1 MKIITLYI
9 AAIFVLL
16 NQNLNAQNKI
26 IGNIKDEQ
34 TKENLVNAA
43 VYIPDLRV
51 GATADSDGNYVLDN
65 IPNGTYLFEIKYI
78 GYKNITERIKIEGDS
93 RQDFL
98 LNSAVSEL
106 HEVIVTA
113 VTRSTELKQSPL
125 IIKPVD
131 KRLLNQN
138 ASTNL
143 IDGLKNIPG
152 VNQITTG
159 AAISKPTIRGLGY
172 NRVISLYDGIRQE
185 GQQWGD
191 EHGIE
196 IDEYAIDRIEI
207 VKGPGSLMYG
217 SDGIAGVL
225 NFISPKA
232 PQIGTIKTQ
241 FVSNYQSNNNLLG
254 YSLSNAGNKNDF
266 QWLAR
271 VSNKWAGNYQN
282 KYDGKVYNSG
292 FNELDGGLFM
302 GVTKNWGYAH
312 FNINSFNTKVGITE
326 GDRDNLGHFTFQ
338 KPDGKGSLEDVSATA
353 DDLKGYSIGF
363 PYQNINHLR
372 VTSNNYFVLSK
383 GTLNFD
389 LGFQN
394 NKRKEFGDVLNP
406 NDKALYFDLS
416 TFNYNIRYNV
426 QELRGWETSLGM
438 SGMQQRNVNKG
449 LEFLIPAYNLLDVG
463 GFVFTQKNF
472 DEKWVL
478 AGGLRF
484 DNRTMNAKQLILDS
498 LERPV
503 SIENS
508 ATEVKFQGFKKN
520 YSSFSGSLGLT
531 YQIDKTSSLK
541 FNFSQGFRA
550 PNIAEISSNGVHEG
564 SFRYEYGNPNLK
576 SEISHQIDIAYF
588 LNSDHVTFE
597 LTPFANFISN
607 YIFSE
612 KLNAFNGS
620 GDSIPDIADPVPAYK
635 FSQGNAQ
642 LLGTE
647 IYLDIHP
654 HPFDWLHIENSF
666 SFVQA
671 IQKNQPDSSKYLPFI
686 PAAKYRGELKAQFKK
701 VGNTPLSNVY
711 VKLAIDHYFK
721 QGKYYAAFG
730 TETATP
736 AYTLLSAGIGA
747 DIKAFNRPDF
757 MSIFLSGE
765 NLANVAYQ
773 NHLSRLKYGPENVA
787 TGRLGIYNMGRN
799 VSLKTI
805 FNF

>member
-1 MKIITLYI
+1 M
-9 AAIFVLL
+9 
-16 NQNLNAQNKI
+16 
-26 IGNIKDEQ
+26 
-34 TKENLVNAA
+34 
-43 VYIPDLRV
+43 
-51 GATADSDGNYVLDN
+51 
-65 IPNGTYLFEIKYI
+65 
-78 GYKNITERIKIEGDS
+78 
-93 RQDFL
+93 
-98 LNSAVSEL
+98 
-106 HEVIVTA
+106 
-113 VTRSTELKQSPL
+113 
-125 IIKPVD
+125 
-131 KRLLNQN
+131 
-138 ASTNL
+138 
-143 IDGLKNIPG
+143 
-152 VNQITTG
+152 
-159 AAISKPTIRGLGY
+159 
-172 NRVISLYDGIRQE
+172 
-185 GQQWGD
+185 
-191 EHGIE
+191 
-196 IDEYAIDRIEI
+196 
-207 VKGPGSLMYG
+207 
-217 SDGIAGVL
+217 
-225 NFISPKA
+225 
-232 PQIGTIKTQ
+232 
-241 FVSNYQSNNNLLG
+241 
-254 YSLSNAGNKNDF
+254 
-266 QWLAR
+266 
-271 VSNKWAGNYQN
+271 
-282 KYDGKVYNSG
+282 
-292 FNELDGGLFM
+292 
-302 GVTKNWGYAH
+302 
-312 FNINSFNTKVGITE
+312 
-326 GDRDNLGHFTFQ
+326 
-338 KPDGKGSLEDVSATA
+338 
-353 DDLKGYSIGF
+353 
-363 PYQNINHLR
+363 
-372 VTSNNYFVLSK
+372 
-383 GTLNFD
+383 
-389 LGFQN
+389 
-394 NKRKEFGDVLNP
+394 
-406 NDKALYFDLS
+406 
-416 TFNYNIRYNV
+416 RYNV
-426 QELRGWETSLGM
+426 QELRGWETSFGM

-449 LEFLIPAYNLLDVG
+449 LEFLIPAYNLLDIG

-472 DEKWVL
+472 DKKWVV

-711 VKLAIDHYFK
+711 IKFAIDHYFK